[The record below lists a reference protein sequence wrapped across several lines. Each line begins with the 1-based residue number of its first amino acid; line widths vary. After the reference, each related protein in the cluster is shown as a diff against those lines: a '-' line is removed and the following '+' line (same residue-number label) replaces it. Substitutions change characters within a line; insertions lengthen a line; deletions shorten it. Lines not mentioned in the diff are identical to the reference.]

1 MRALGLAIVFAYLTL
16 LTATAEA
23 QESAVKLV
31 AAENFYGNIAA
42 QIAAD
47 RADISSVMANPDQD
61 PHLFE
66 TSPSVVR
73 EIAAARIVVFNGA
86 DYDPWMQKL
95 LDAAPQTG
103 RIVIRAADLVGRKS
117 GDNPHLW
124 YDPQTAP
131 AVAKAIADALA
142 TADPAHAADYAAR
155 LRQFLTSL
163 EPLSRKIAAIAD
175 KYHGLPV
182 AATEP
187 VFGYMAAAL
196 QLQMRDESFQV
207 AIMNNTEPSAHE
219 IAGFEADLKQH
230 KVRMLVYNKQAS
242 DKIVQHLVNLAR
254 ASTIP
259 VVGVTETMPPG
270 LSYQEWMLSELGEVE
285 RALAGASS

>member
-1 MRALGLAIVFAYLTL
+1 MRAFGPAIIFGCLCL
-16 LTATAEA
+16 WTASAFA
-23 QESAVKLV
+23 QETTVRLV
-31 AAENFYGNIAA
+31 AAENFYGDIAA
-42 QIAAD
+42 QISAD
-47 RADISSVMANPDQD
+47 RASVFSVMANPDQD

-95 LDAAPQTG
+95 LDAAPQPA
-103 RIVIRAADLVGRKS
+103 RSAIRAADLVGAKP
-117 GDNPHLW
+117 GANPHLW
-124 YDPQTAP
+124 YDPKTAP

-142 TADPAHAADYAAR
+142 AADPTHAADYAGR
-155 LRQFLTSL
+155 LREFLASL
-163 EPLSRKIAAIAD
+163 DPLRRKIATIAD

-196 QLQMRDESFQV
+196 KLKMRDESFQV
-207 AIMNNTEPSAHE
+207 AIMNNTEPSARDVTS
-219 IAGFEADLKQH
+219 FEDDLKHH
-230 KVRMLVYNKQAS
+230 KVRILLYNKQAT
-242 DKIVQHLVNLAR
+242 DKIVQHLVDLAR
-254 ASTIP
+254 ASAIP

-270 LSYQEWMLSELGEVE
+270 TSYQDWILGELGEVE
-285 RALAGASS
+285 RALAGPSS